1 MRICFSERLQVF
13 PYLLFLSSFCVCGPA
28 ELRSRQQT
36 LSSKRWRCDKSWC
49 HGQLGLQ
56 IHTSTYLCVCVW
68 ENVTFDFL
76 MHSSLIH
83 SAAYPGEE
91 QLNRDTGPAFV
102 SRLIFLSLNGQNV
115 LLRSS
120 WTCEGSAFIPLRFF
134 CRRTSSTPTA
144 SLTTSS
150 ACKYSIPFSL
160 PFLLLVIACYFCA
173 CVCMCVCL
181 CSFPF
186 GASGVCTLT
195 KQGPCDFS
203 LLFGALVETSAEN
216 KEG

>member
-102 SRLIFLSLNGQNV
+102 SRLIFLSLSGQNV

-120 WTCEGSAFIPLRFF
+120 LNVWRQRFY
-134 CRRTSSTPTA
+134 CT
-144 SLTTSS
+144 
-150 ACKYSIPFSL
+150 
-160 PFLLLVIACYFCA
+160 PFLLQTDQQYANSVADNLKR
-173 CVCMCVCL
+173 L
-181 CSFPF
+181 
-186 GASGVCTLT
+186 
-195 KQGPCDFS
+195 
-203 LLFGALVETSAEN
+203 
-216 KEG
+216 